1 MELWRE
7 MRELEH
13 TNLSRDGSW
22 LELVCRKTE
31 RLEAEAAKQTPIA
44 PKAKPKR
51 KAKQLTKAERKAR
64 RRERAAARLA
74 RKMAAKAATVPE
86 NGANA

>member
-22 LELVCRKTE
+22 LELVRRKTE

-86 NGANA
+86 L